1 MQLKAAF
8 SGRLDKYLKANLKE
22 AERAV
27 TTGIKTATNNLKLQ
41 MRSQVIAANLGKRL
55 ANSWRGDVY
64 PKQKTSLNAAGVVY
78 ARAHKILSN
87 FEQGNLIRRR
97 KGLWLAI
104 PTPNVPKRLGGK
116 RPMPGDIERAW
127 NVKLRFVY
135 RSNGASLLVL
145 DNRRASYSRKTGKL
159 RGFRKASQSAL
170 RTGRGL
176 ATVVMFWL
184 VPQVKMPKRLHFKT
198 ASERQQRQL
207 PKLIVE
213 NWNELK

>member
-8 SGRLDKYLKANLKE
+8 SGRLDKYLKDNLKE
-22 AERAV
+22 AEHAV

-41 MRSQVIAANLGKRL
+41 MRQQVVSAGLGKRL

-64 PKQKTSLNAAGVVY
+64 PKQKASLHAAGHVY
-78 ARAHKILSN
+78 ARAHKILTN
-87 FEQGNLIRRR
+87 FEQGTLIRGR

-104 PTPNVPKRLGGK
+104 PTPNVPKRVGGK

-127 NVKLRFVY
+127 GVKLRFVY
-135 RSNGASLLVL
+135 RPNAVSLLVL
-145 DNRRASYSRKTGKL
+145 DNRRASYNRKTGEL

-198 ASERQQRQL
+198 AGERQQRQL
-207 PKLIVE
+207 PKLIIDS
-213 NWNELK
+213 WP